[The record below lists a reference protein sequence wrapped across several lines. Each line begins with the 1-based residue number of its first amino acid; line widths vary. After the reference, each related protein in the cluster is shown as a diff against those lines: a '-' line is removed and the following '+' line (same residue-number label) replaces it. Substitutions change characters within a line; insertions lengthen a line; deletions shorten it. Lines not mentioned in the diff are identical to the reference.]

1 MEWTEISVLT
11 NDESQDAVI
20 NILMEFGSLGVE
32 LDSRDDGVLSIN
44 SYFPEDFDIKS
55 KVPAIQERV

>member
-32 LDSRDDGVLSIN
+32 LDSIEDGVLSIN
-44 SYFPEDFDIKS
+44 
-55 KVPAIQERV
+55 